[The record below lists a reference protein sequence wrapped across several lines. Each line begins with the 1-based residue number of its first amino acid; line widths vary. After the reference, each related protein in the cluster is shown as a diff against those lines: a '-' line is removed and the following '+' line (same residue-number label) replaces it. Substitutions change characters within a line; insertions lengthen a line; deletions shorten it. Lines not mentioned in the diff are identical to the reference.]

1 MARRQGSIRAIVIR
15 LRGHSG
21 ENTLSLKVKGVV
33 RVENLDE
40 ILENLDRTFNRNQ
53 LGDDDDET
61 PLSREVYALEEAVKK
76 TLAYLKEKGE

>member
-1 MARRQGSIRAIVIR
+1 
-15 LRGHSG
+15 
-21 ENTLSLKVKGVV
+21 
-33 RVENLDE
+33 VENLDE